1 MYVSVDNE
9 LMDNTTDYAID
20 GRTIVFSTAPASGSI
35 IRIYR
40 ETETARLVAWADA
53 SVLKAS
59 DMTIQQV
66 QQLHILEETNDWTKS
81 SSIVLNDDGTAWQ
94 GRNYRLTNI
103 SDPVD
108 EQDVVTKK
116 YIDNEEGS
124 FMATMNA
131 LKNQTEQ
138 MANQAST
145 NANNAKKSE
154 ANAKLSETYAKRS
167 ETQSKTSELA
177 AKESEDAAKASETNA
192 KLSETNAKTYV
203 DSAADIKDVALSS
216 ASNANRYANAAQG
229 SADEALTHMTKAE
242 LYMNNAKNY
251 SENVNVFIPNVSSA
265 GVLSW
270 TNKAG
275 LTNPASVNIKG
286 AKGDKGDTGAPGAKG
301 DKGDKGDT
309 GEQGLRGLQGAPG
322 ADGAAA
328 TIKIGSVYT
337 GEPGTNA
344 SVSNSGT
351 SSNAILNFTIPR
363 GNPGA
368 GGGGATIDVDAA
380 LSATSLNP
388 VQNKVITE
396 ALADKLGKTETAAAA
411 TKDGA
416 GNTIT
421 TTYAKKTDIP
431 SGITVDSAL
440 SDTSTNPVQNKVI
453 KGALENKLDKN
464 AKAAY
469 AIRDGAGNTISTTYA
484 KKTDVETSLADKLGK
499 TETAA
504 AATKDGAGNTIST
517 TYAKKTDIP
526 DISGMVKSVNGTA
539 PDAAGN
545 VTLEVPGGGGGVDTS
560 ADNIWTGIQEFH
572 QANIWRAF
580 HGGMFLENVT
590 NDAPSTDTMCYKVS
604 RDFALD
610 LSTFNMLLGV
620 YESVVF
626 SAYFMSDADHA
637 LTIQGAG
644 TMTYVGNAS
653 DIAISKSGTLLTVWM
668 IKNPDGIVSIVQAH
682 KLGSGA

>member
-1 MYVSVDNE
+1 MSVDNE
-9 LMDNTTDYAID
+9 VMDNTTDYAVD

-40 ETETARLVAWADA
+40 ETETARLVVWADA

-81 SSIVLNDDGTAWQ
+81 SSIVLNDEGTAWQ

-108 EQDVVTKK
+108 EQDVVTKR

-131 LKNQTEQ
+131 LKTQTEQ
-138 MANQAST
+138 VANQAST

-177 AKESEDAAKASETNA
+177 AKESEDAAK
-192 KLSETNAKTYV
+192 LSETNAQNAVASIGDAKEEAQAAAAEAS
-203 DSAADIKDVALSS
+203 SAAIDARKSLGETKSYRDA
-216 ASNANRYANAAQG
+216 ASTYTDNA
-229 SADEALTHMTKAE
+229 K
-242 LYMNNAKNY
+242 LYMNNAKTY
-251 SENVNVFIPNVSSA
+251 SENVNVFIPSVSSA

-286 AKGDKGDTGAPGAKG
+286 AKGDKGDPGAQGIQGLKG
-301 DKGDKGDT
+301 DKGDKG
-309 GEQGLRGLQGAPG
+309 ERGLQGVA
-322 ADGAAA
+322 GAAA

-337 GEPGTNA
+337 GEAGTNA

-351 SSNAILNFTIPR
+351 SSNVILNFTIPR
-363 GNPGA
+363 GNPGS
-368 GGGGATIDVDAA
+368 GGGSGSDIVVDAA
-380 LSATSLNP
+380 LSSTSLNP
-388 VQNKVITE
+388 VQNKVIKE
-396 ALADKLGKTETAAAA
+396 ALDGKLGKTETAAAA
-411 TKDGA
+411 IKDGA
-416 GNTIT
+416 GNNIT
-421 TTYAKKTDIP
+421 TTYAKKTEIP
-431 SGITVDSAL
+431 EIPEIPTLTVDAAL
-440 SDTSTNPVQNKVI
+440 SSTSTNPVQNKVVYN
-453 KGALENKLDKN
+453 AL
-464 AKAAY
+464 
-469 AIRDGAGNTISTTYA
+469 T
-484 KKTDVETSLADKLGK
+484 DKLSADDIFSGFALIGDATQIK
-499 TETAA
+499 WREGTQFIGSINAANYSGTARA
-504 AATKDGAGNTIST
+504 ANYDGDGNRIST

-545 VTLEVPGGGGGVDTS
+545 VTIEVTGGGGGGVSTDAKNT
-560 ADNIWTGIQEFH
+560 WTETQEFY
-572 QANIWRAF
+572 QANVWRVF
-580 HGGMFLENVT
+580 HGGMYVEDTT
-590 NDAPSTDTMCYKVS
+590 NDMPSNDTMCYNVTS
-604 RDFALD
+604 DFTLD
-610 LSTFNMLLGV
+610 LSMFNMLLTT

-626 SAYFMSDADHA
+626 SAYFISDADHA
-637 LTIQGAG
+637 LTISGAG
-644 TMTYVGNAS
+644 TMTYVGSAS
-653 DIAISKSGTLLTVWM
+653 DIAISASGTLLTVWM
-668 IKNPDGIVSIVQAH
+668 VKNPDGIVSIVQAH
-682 KLGSGA
+682 KLESAGA